1 MLNSTLH
8 IPSPSFPTCPLNS
21 KLTKFSH
28 LALLRRKSIIYT
40 RTRLLCTPS
49 QSSSSTA
56 MEAPP
61 QGYRRNV
68 AICLVNDSKIFAASR
83 LDIPSAWQMPQVN
96 LITVL
101 VECLGFCAFLTNARL
116 EVKNPKGSGGD
127 WGGIDEAED
136 SRSAAIREIRKE
148 TAVKS
153 AESLAEAPYWLTY
166 DFRL

>member
-101 VECLGFCAFLTNARL
+101 VECLG
-116 EVKNPKGSGGD
+116 
-127 WGGIDEAED
+127 GGIDEAKD
-136 SRSAAIREIRKE
+136 SRSAAIREIREE
-148 TAVKS
+148 TGVKS
-153 AESLAEAPYWLTY
+153 AESLAEASVGI
-166 DFRL
+166 RLEVPSTEMVSS

>member
-1 MLNSTLH
+1 MNIRCRFALLNSTLN
-8 IPSPSFPTCPLNS
+8 IPPPSLPICPL

-28 LALLRRKSIIYT
+28 LPLLRRKSTIYT

-49 QSSSSTA
+49 QSSSTA

-68 AICLVNDSKIFAASR
+68 GICLVNDSKKVTPHLPLYFSTCLYMELTQLVCICLLSPQIFAASR

-101 VECLGFCAFLTNARL
+101 
-116 EVKNPKGSGGD
+116 D
-127 WGGIDEAED
+127 
-136 SRSAAIREIRKE
+136 
-148 TAVKS
+148 
-153 AESLAEAPYWLTY
+153 
-166 DFRL
+166 